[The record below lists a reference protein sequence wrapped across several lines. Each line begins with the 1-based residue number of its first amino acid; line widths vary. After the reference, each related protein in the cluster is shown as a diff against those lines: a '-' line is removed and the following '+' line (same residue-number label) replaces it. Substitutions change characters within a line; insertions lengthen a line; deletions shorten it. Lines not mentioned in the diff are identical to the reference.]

1 MKSELEKISKALFK
15 RAVGYN
21 ADEVVEE
28 YVVTDEDG
36 QKLTKKKKTI
46 KNVPPDISATK
57 LYLELNNLTNSN
69 DYKNYS
75 DKQLDE
81 EINRL
86 KQILNNFNG

>member
-1 MKSELEKISKALFK
+1 MSNELEKISKALFK

-21 ADEVVEE
+21 VDEVVEE
-28 YVVTDEDG
+28 YLITEEDG

-57 LYLELNNLTNSN
+57 LYLELNNINN
-69 DYKNYS
+69 NEYKNYS
-75 DKQLDE
+75 NQKLDE

-86 KQILNNFNG
+86 KQILNNIS